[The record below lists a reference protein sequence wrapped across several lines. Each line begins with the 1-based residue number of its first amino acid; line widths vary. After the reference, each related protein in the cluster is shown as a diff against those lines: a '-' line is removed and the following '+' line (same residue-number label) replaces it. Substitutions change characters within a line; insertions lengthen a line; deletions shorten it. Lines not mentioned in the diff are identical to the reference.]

1 MKELE
6 QKILK
11 EGKLLGN
18 DVLKV
23 GSFLNQQVDTDLLV
37 KMAKEVKRLFPEE
50 ITKVLTIEASG
61 LPFAC
66 MVAVEYGVPF
76 VFAKKTKTSNLSGDI
91 VTSVVHSFTHNENNV
106 INVLKEYIKETDK
119 ILIVDDFLANG
130 EALKGLIDIVEKC
143 NATVVGCCVQIEK
156 EYQNGGNT
164 LRNKGYKVIAL
175 ASIKEMTSNIIL
187 FT

>member
-11 EGKLLGN
+11 DGKLLGN
-18 DVLKV
+18 DILKV

-37 KMAKEVKRLFPEE
+37 NMAKEVKRLFPEE

-61 LPFAC
+61 IAFAC
-66 MVAVEYGVPF
+66 MVAVEFGVPF
-76 VFAKKTKTSNLSGDI
+76 VFAKKSKTSNLSGDI
-91 VTSVVHSFTHNENNV
+91 VTSIVHSFTHNVDNV
-106 INVLKEYIKETDK
+106 INVSKEYIKETDK

-130 EALKGLIDIVEKC
+130 EALKGLIEVVEKC

-156 EYQNGGNT
+156 EYQNGGNA

-175 ASIKEMTSNIIL
+175 ASIKEMTSNIIQ
-187 FT
+187 FN

>member
-66 MVAVEYGVPF
+66 MVAVEFGVPF
-76 VFAKKTKTSNLSGDI
+76 VFAKKTKTSNLSGDV
-91 VTSVVHSFTHNENNV
+91 VTSVVHSFTHNEDNV
-106 INVLKEYIKETDK
+106 INVSKEYIKETDK

-130 EALKGLIDIVEKC
+130 EALRGLIEIVQKC

-164 LRNKGYKVIAL
+164 LRDKGYKVMAL
-175 ASIKEMTSNIIL
+175 ASIKEMTSNMIL
-187 FT
+187 FN

>member
-50 ITKVLTIEASG
+50 ITKVLTIEAVSYTHLT
-61 LPFAC
+61 LP
-66 MVAVEYGVPF
+66 
-76 VFAKKTKTSNLSGDI
+76 T
-91 VTSVVHSFTHNENNV
+91 NV
-106 INVLKEYIKETDK
+106 NV
-119 ILIVDDFLANG
+119 
-130 EALKGLIDIVEKC
+130 
-143 NATVVGCCVQIEK
+143 
-156 EYQNGGNT
+156 
-164 LRNKGYKVIAL
+164 
-175 ASIKEMTSNIIL
+175 
-187 FT
+187 